1 MATLVRLLEMDSGSI
16 FIDGVDIA
24 TVPRETIRE
33 RLVSLPQDSLVLNG
47 SVRLN
52 VDPEERS
59 TEEAVATALDRV
71 GLGDL
76 AQSRGIMADIT
87 ATSLSRGQQQL
98 LALARAVV
106 KKQAC
111 GSTILLL
118 DEATSNVDAET
129 DAVLQR
135 VLREDFSG
143 CTRVAVAHRIDTIMD
158 SDVVVVMDSGRIVEV
173 GAPADLLRN
182 EEGWFS
188 QLAKSKE

>member
-1 MATLVRLLEMDSGSI
+1 MDSGSI
-16 FIDGVDIA
+16 VIDDVDIA

-33 RLVSLPQDSLVLNG
+33 RLVSLPQDPLVLNG

-188 QLAKSKE
+188 QLTKSKE

>member
-16 FIDGVDIA
+16 VIDDVDIA

-33 RLVSLPQDSLVLNG
+33 RLVSLPQDPLVLNG

-143 CTRVAVAHRIDTIMD
+143 CTRVAVAHRIHTIMD
-158 SDVVVVMDSGRIVEV
+158 SDVIVVMDSGRIVEV
-173 GAPADLLRN
+173 GSPAELLRN

>member
-1 MATLVRLLEMDSGSI
+1 MDSGSI
-16 FIDGVDIA
+16 VIDDVDIA